1 MTKQWKK
8 QGIVRF
14 SYYSL
19 RNFVKV
25 LCKEPCDGYW
35 PSLIPKSAWR
45 EGTYFIP
52 NPDLKDKALVLWKGN
67 WYVIEL
73 SKPTEYPCMGK
84 KELIALAGV
93 NRKYLNSK
101 ARKILQYYTNY
112 KSFLEM
118 VRRIK
123 LVKHRLLRAKE
134 ALID

>member
-1 MTKQWKK
+1 MTKQWKR

-19 RNFVKV
+19 PNFVKV
-25 LCKEPCDGYW
+25 FCKEPCDGYW

-73 SKPTEYPCMGK
+73 SKPTECPCMGE
-84 KELIALAGV
+84 KELIALTSV
-93 NRKYLNSK
+93 NRKYLTPR
-101 ARKILQYYTNY
+101 ARQILEYNINY
-112 KSFLEM
+112 KSCLG
-118 VRRIK
+118 VIRRFRLARYRFFKANREK
-123 LVKHRLLRAKE
+123 L
-134 ALID
+134 